1 MMTSDDTQLLG
12 KNTQVENPQNEQ
24 TAPVAEETSEKQSA
38 TWKKVAI
45 GGTSGILLGAGAL
58 YAVNAM
64 AGETQAD
71 AADPAT
77 ASPQAAGSAV
87 ATVED
92 DMTFAEAFQS
102 ARAQVGPGGVFEWH
116 GGVYGTYTA
125 DEWNAMSAEDKAA
138 FTQTAMSNVHP
149 HSYQPTA
156 HTAVH
161 QTDVEVH
168 REVVYERETV
178 KEPEDGHSGRTAED
192 GGHVRTATTA
202 TTASH
207 EEPFVQETE
216 DVHIVG
222 QTKFQGHQ
230 AVVLDCDGDAQPDV
244 AVIDVN
250 DNNQLDD
257 QDVLIFRDGTT
268 MTRGELAQSMS
279 EDETGDV
286 TPQTEHQPDHTE
298 GYMQTAYEGAEP
310 DGTTDGYDGLTG
322 EYDGAQE
329 DPYLHQASYS
339 EDINTANDEG
349 MMDPNL
355 QQASYSEDPAMGY
368 DDPNLGVDGVDGVDD
383 AGTDMQYI

>member
-1 MMTSDDTQLLG
+1 MERH
-12 KNTQVENPQNEQ
+12 V
-24 TAPVAEETSEKQSA
+24 
-38 TWKKVAI
+38 
-45 GGTSGILLGAGAL
+45 
-58 YAVNAM
+58 
-64 AGETQAD
+64 
-71 AADPAT
+71 
-77 ASPQAAGSAV
+77 
-87 ATVED
+87 
-92 DMTFAEAFQS
+92 
-102 ARAQVGPGGVFEWH
+102 
-116 GGVYGTYTA
+116 
-125 DEWNAMSAEDKAA
+125 AEDKAA

-178 KEPEDGHSGRTAED
+178 KEPEHGHSGRTAED
-192 GGHVRTATTA
+192 GGHVRTATPA
-202 TTASH
+202 TPASH

-230 AVVLDCDGDAQPDV
+230 AVILDLDGDAQPDV

-368 DDPNLGVDGVDGVDD
+368 DDPNLGVDGVDD

>member
-24 TAPVAEETSEKQSA
+24 TAPVAEDTSEKQSA

-178 KEPEDGHSGRTAED
+178 KEPEHGHSGRTAED
-192 GGHVRTATTA
+192 GGHVRTATPV
-202 TTASH
+202 SH

-230 AVVLDCDGDAQPDV
+230 AVVLDLDGDAQPDV

-310 DGTTDGYDGLTG
+310 DGTTDGYDGMTDG
-322 EYDGAQE
+322 YDGAQE
-329 DPYLHQASYS
+329 DPY
-339 EDINTANDEG
+339 
-349 MMDPNL
+349 L

-368 DDPNLGVDGVDGVDD
+368 DDPNLGVDGVDD

>member
-178 KEPEDGHSGRTAED
+178 KEPEHGHSGRTCLLY
-192 GGHVRTATTA
+192 T
-202 TTASH
+202 S
-207 EEPFVQETE
+207 PS
-216 DVHIVG
+216 
-222 QTKFQGHQ
+222 
-230 AVVLDCDGDAQPDV
+230 P
-244 AVIDVN
+244 
-250 DNNQLDD
+250 
-257 QDVLIFRDGTT
+257 RDISGTR
-268 MTRGELAQSMS
+268 MPSSA
-279 EDETGDV
+279 
-286 TPQTEHQPDHTE
+286 
-298 GYMQTAYEGAEP
+298 
-310 DGTTDGYDGLTG
+310 
-322 EYDGAQE
+322 
-329 DPYLHQASYS
+329 
-339 EDINTANDEG
+339 
-349 MMDPNL
+349 
-355 QQASYSEDPAMGY
+355 
-368 DDPNLGVDGVDGVDD
+368 
-383 AGTDMQYI
+383 

>member
-12 KNTQVENPQNEQ
+12 KNTQVENPQSEQ

-178 KEPEDGHSGRTAED
+178 KEPEHGHSGRTAED
-192 GGHVRTATTA
+192 GGHVRTATPV
-202 TTASH
+202 SH

-230 AVVLDCDGDAQPDV
+230 AVVLDLDGDAQPDV

-310 DGTTDGYDGLTG
+310 DGTTDGYDG
-322 EYDGAQE
+322 AQE
-329 DPYLHQASYS
+329 DPYLH
-339 EDINTANDEG
+339 
-349 MMDPNL
+349 
-355 QQASYSEDPAMGY
+355 QASYSEDPAMGY

>member
-1 MMTSDDTQLLG
+1 MMTSDDTQLMG

-64 AGETQAD
+64 AGETQTD
-71 AADPAT
+71 AEPAT

-192 GGHVRTATTA
+192 GGHVRTASSA
-202 TTASH
+202 TPASH
-207 EEPFVQETE
+207 QEPFIQETE

-222 QTKFQGHQ
+222 QTQVQGHQ
-230 AVVLDCDGDAQPDV
+230 AVVLDLDGDNQPDV

-279 EDETGDV
+279 EEETGDV

-310 DGTTDGYDGLTG
+310 DGTTDGYDG
-322 EYDGAQE
+322 AQE
-329 DPYLHQASYS
+329 DPY
-339 EDINTANDEG
+339 
-349 MMDPNL
+349 L
-355 QQASYSEDPAMGY
+355 QQASYSEDPGMGY
-368 DDPNLGVDGVDGVDD
+368 DDPNLGVDGVDGMDD

>member
-1 MMTSDDTQLLG
+1 MMTSDDTQLMG

-64 AGETQAD
+64 AGETQTD
-71 AADPAT
+71 AEPAT

-192 GGHVRTATTA
+192 GSHVRTASSA
-202 TTASH
+202 TPASH
-207 EEPFVQETE
+207 QEPFVQETE

-222 QTKFQGHQ
+222 QTQFQGHQ
-230 AVVLDCDGDAQPDV
+230 AVVLDLDGDNQPDV

-279 EDETGDV
+279 EEETGDV

-310 DGTTDGYDGLTG
+310 DGTTDGYDG
-322 EYDGAQE
+322 AQE
-329 DPYLHQASYS
+329 DPYLQQASYS
-339 EDINTANDEG
+339 EDVNTANDEG

>member
-1 MMTSDDTQLLG
+1 MTSDDTLLIN
-12 KNTQVENPQNEQ
+12 KNSQVENPQSEQ
-24 TAPVAEETSEKQSA
+24 TVPAVEETSHKDRA

-64 AGETQAD
+64 AGESQAD
-71 AADPAT
+71 ADQPAT
-77 ASPQAAGSAV
+77 ASTQAAGSAV
-87 ATVED
+87 ATVQD

-138 FTQTAMSNVHP
+138 FTQTAMSNAHP

-168 REVVYERETV
+168 REVVYEKETV
-178 KEPEDGHSGRTAED
+178 KEPEEGHSGRTEES
-192 GGHVRTATTA
+192 GSHVRPVTPVNN
-202 TTASH
+202 
-207 EEPFVQETE
+207 EEPFVQETA
-216 DVHIVG
+216 DVHVVG
-222 QTKFQGHQ
+222 QTTYEGHR
-230 AVVLDCDGDAQPDV
+230 AVVLDLDSDNQPDV

-257 QDVLIFRDGTT
+257 QDVLIFRDGTV
-268 MTRGELAQSMS
+268 MTRGELAQSMA

-286 TPQTEHQPDHTE
+286 TPQTDHQPDHTD
-298 GYMQTAYEGAEP
+298 GYMQTGYEGVEH
-310 DGTTDGYDGLTG
+310 
-322 EYDGAQE
+322 DGATE
-329 DPYLHQASYS
+329 DPY
-339 EDINTANDEG
+339 
-349 MMDPNL
+349 L
-355 QQASYSEDPAMGY
+355 QQASYSEDMNTATDDGMMDPNLHQASFSEDPSMDY
-368 DDPNLGVDGVDGVDD
+368 DDPTMGVDGMDD
-383 AGTDMQYI
+383 VSTDVQYI

>member
-178 KEPEDGHSGRTAED
+178 KEPEHGHSGRTAED
-192 GGHVRTATTA
+192 GSHVRTATP
-202 TTASH
+202 ASH

-230 AVVLDCDGDAQPDV
+230 AVVLDLDGDAQPDV

-310 DGTTDGYDGLTG
+310 DGTTDGYDG
-322 EYDGAQE
+322 AQE
-329 DPYLHQASYS
+329 
-339 EDINTANDEG
+339 
-349 MMDPNL
+349 DPNL

>member
-1 MMTSDDTQLLG
+1 MIIAIDGFSEADNIKEISRLGIDWIGLDFVADSPRRVRQLASLSG
-12 KNTQVENPQNEQ
+12 MLPDSPLLECAGL
-24 TAPVAEETSEKQSA
+24 AP
-38 TWKKVAI
+38 
-45 GGTSGILLGAGAL
+45 
-58 YAVNAM
+58 
-64 AGETQAD
+64 
-71 AADPAT
+71 
-77 ASPQAAGSAV
+77 GSRL
-87 ATVED
+87 
-92 DMTFAEAFQS
+92 M
-102 ARAQVGPGGVFEWH
+102 GVFR
-116 GGVYGTYTA
+116 
-125 DEWNAMSAEDKAA
+125 DEMP
-138 FTQTAMSNVHP
+138 QTIVTSIYNFHLDLVRLEGEE
-149 HSYQPTA
+149 S
-156 HTAVH
+156 
-161 QTDVEVH
+161 
-168 REVVYERETV
+168 TV
-178 KEPEDGHSGRTAED
+178 LIDNLR
-192 GGHVRTATTA
+192 RTATPA
-202 TTASH
+202 TPASH

-230 AVVLDCDGDAQPDV
+230 AVILDLDGDAQPDV

-298 GYMQTAYEGAEP
+298 DYMQTAYEGAEP
-310 DGTTDGYDGLTG
+310 DGTTDGTTDGYDGMTDG
-322 EYDGAQE
+322 YDGAQE

-368 DDPNLGVDGVDGVDD
+368 DDPNLGVDGVDD

>member
-1 MMTSDDTQLLG
+1 MMTSDDTQLMG

-64 AGETQAD
+64 AGETQTD
-71 AADPAT
+71 AEPAT

-192 GGHVRTATTA
+192 GGHVRTATP
-202 TTASH
+202 ASH
-207 EEPFVQETE
+207 QEPFVQETE

-222 QTKFQGHQ
+222 QTQFQGHQ
-230 AVVLDCDGDAQPDV
+230 

-279 EDETGDV
+279 EEETGDV

-310 DGTTDGYDGLTG
+310 DGTTDGYDG
-322 EYDGAQE
+322 AQE
-329 DPYLHQASYS
+329 DPYLQQASYS

-368 DDPNLGVDGVDGVDD
+368 DDPNLGVDGVDD

>member
-1 MMTSDDTQLLG
+1 MMTSDDTQLMG

-64 AGETQAD
+64 AGETQTD
-71 AADPAT
+71 AEPAT

-192 GGHVRTATTA
+192 GGHVRTASSA
-202 TTASH
+202 TPASH
-207 EEPFVQETE
+207 QEPFIQETE

-222 QTKFQGHQ
+222 QTQVQGHQ
-230 AVVLDCDGDAQPDV
+230 AVVLDLDGDNQPDV

-279 EDETGDV
+279 EEETGDV

-310 DGTTDGYDGLTG
+310 DGTTDGYDG
-322 EYDGAQE
+322 AQE
-329 DPYLHQASYS
+329 DPY
-339 EDINTANDEG
+339 
-349 MMDPNL
+349 L

-368 DDPNLGVDGVDGVDD
+368 DDPNLGVDGVDGMDD

>member
-1 MMTSDDTQLLG
+1 MMTSDDTQLMG

-64 AGETQAD
+64 AGETQTD
-71 AADPAT
+71 AEPAT

-168 REVVYERETV
+168 REVVYERE
-178 KEPEDGHSGRTAED
+178 DGHSGRTAED
-192 GGHVRTATTA
+192 GGHVRTASSA
-202 TTASH
+202 TPASH
-207 EEPFVQETE
+207 QEPFIQETE

-222 QTKFQGHQ
+222 QTQVQGHQ
-230 AVVLDCDGDAQPDV
+230 AVVLDLDGDNQPDV

-279 EDETGDV
+279 EEETGDV

-310 DGTTDGYDGLTG
+310 DGTTDGYDG
-322 EYDGAQE
+322 AQE
-329 DPYLHQASYS
+329 DPY
-339 EDINTANDEG
+339 
-349 MMDPNL
+349 L

-368 DDPNLGVDGVDGVDD
+368 DDPNLGVDGMDD
-383 AGTDMQYI
+383 AGTDMQYF

>member
-149 HSYQPTA
+149 HSYQPSA

-192 GGHVRTATTA
+192 GGHVRTATPV
-202 TTASH
+202 SH
-207 EEPFVQETE
+207 EEPFVHETE

-230 AVVLDCDGDAQPDV
+230 AVVLDLDGDAQPDV

-329 DPYLHQASYS
+329 DP
-339 EDINTANDEG
+339 
-349 MMDPNL
+349 NL

-368 DDPNLGVDGVDGVDD
+368 DDPNLGVDGVDD

>member
-1 MMTSDDTQLLG
+1 M
-12 KNTQVENPQNEQ
+12 
-24 TAPVAEETSEKQSA
+24 
-38 TWKKVAI
+38 
-45 GGTSGILLGAGAL
+45 
-58 YAVNAM
+58 
-64 AGETQAD
+64 
-71 AADPAT
+71 
-77 ASPQAAGSAV
+77 
-87 ATVED
+87 
-92 DMTFAEAFQS
+92 
-102 ARAQVGPGGVFEWH
+102 
-116 GGVYGTYTA
+116 
-125 DEWNAMSAEDKAA
+125 
-138 FTQTAMSNVHP
+138 
-149 HSYQPTA
+149 
-156 HTAVH
+156 
-161 QTDVEVH
+161 EVH

-178 KEPEDGHSGRTAED
+178 KEPEHGHSGRTAED
-192 GGHVRTATTA
+192 GSHVRTATPA
-202 TTASH
+202 TPASH

-230 AVVLDCDGDAQPDV
+230 AVILDLDGDAQPDV
-244 AVIDVN
+244 AVVDVN

-268 MTRGELAQSMS
+268 MTRGELAQSMA

-310 DGTTDGYDGLTG
+310 DGTTDG
-322 EYDGAQE
+322 YDGAQE

>member
-1 MMTSDDTQLLG
+1 MMTSDDTQLMG

-64 AGETQAD
+64 AGETQTD
-71 AADPAT
+71 AEPAT

-102 ARAQVGPGGVFEWH
+102 ARAQVGPGGVIEWH

-178 KEPEDGHSGRTAED
+178 KEPEDGHSGRTAEA
-192 GGHVRTATTA
+192 GGHVRPASSAATAVGGRGSTWWVVNSCLTRHN
-202 TTASH
+202 TIG
-207 EEPFVQETE
+207 
-216 DVHIVG
+216 IV
-222 QTKFQGHQ
+222 
-230 AVVLDCDGDAQPDV
+230 
-244 AVIDVN
+244 
-250 DNNQLDD
+250 
-257 QDVLIFRDGTT
+257 
-268 MTRGELAQSMS
+268 
-279 EDETGDV
+279 
-286 TPQTEHQPDHTE
+286 
-298 GYMQTAYEGAEP
+298 
-310 DGTTDGYDGLTG
+310 
-322 EYDGAQE
+322 
-329 DPYLHQASYS
+329 
-339 EDINTANDEG
+339 
-349 MMDPNL
+349 
-355 QQASYSEDPAMGY
+355 
-368 DDPNLGVDGVDGVDD
+368 
-383 AGTDMQYI
+383 

>member
-192 GGHVRTATTA
+192 GGHVRTATPV
-202 TTASH
+202 SH

-230 AVVLDCDGDAQPDV
+230 AVILDLDGDAQPDV

-257 QDVLIFRDGTT
+257 
-268 MTRGELAQSMS
+268 
-279 EDETGDV
+279 
-286 TPQTEHQPDHTE
+286 
-298 GYMQTAYEGAEP
+298 
-310 DGTTDGYDGLTG
+310 
-322 EYDGAQE
+322 
-329 DPYLHQASYS
+329 
-339 EDINTANDEG
+339 
-349 MMDPNL
+349 
-355 QQASYSEDPAMGY
+355 
-368 DDPNLGVDGVDGVDD
+368 
-383 AGTDMQYI
+383 

>member
-192 GGHVRTATTA
+192 GGHVRTATPV
-202 TTASH
+202 SH

-222 QTKFQGHQ
+222 QTKFQDHQ
-230 AVVLDCDGDAQPDV
+230 AVVLDLDGDAQPDV

-329 DPYLHQASYS
+329 DPYL
-339 EDINTANDEG
+339 
-349 MMDPNL
+349 

-368 DDPNLGVDGVDGVDD
+368 DDPNLGVDGMDD